1 MRSIKIIADLRKVF
15 IEIWGLR
22 MVEND
27 DVILKKV
34 KLFLDRLNSSGI
46 HVAKAYLFGSYLTG
60 KADEWSDIDVAVVSP
75 QISDDRF
82 EERVTLTKI
91 AMTIDDRIEPLPFSP
106 DSFVQDDPLVREI
119 ISKGL
124 VM

>member
-1 MRSIKIIADLRKVF
+1 
-15 IEIWGLR
+15 
-22 MVEND
+22 MVEID
-27 DVILKKV
+27 DVVLKNV

-60 KADEWSDIDVAVVSP
+60 KADEWSDIDVAVISP